1 MKTKIILLAA
11 LFIGFSLNSFSQ
23 EEITIKQVIK
33 NSNSSSEKY
42 NRANRDEIYN
52 VRINTSLPVTIK
64 EGVENAIFL
73 TGEFSNSEDYAGF
86 CILEDGTLKINPP
99 KKGKSITLEL
109 ASDVQA
115 FHFLNNADVIIYKDI
130 IIRNQGEIVVEN
142 NSSAEFTSFITGN
155 ELYVK
160 AMNNSKINFFTTYL
174 DILDLQIANNSEVKL
189 TGKTNILKVNKDENS
204 KMTEENFAYSSLFE
218 AVELYE
224 GDTNLA
230 SGRKI
235 YVNKQEYIGR
245 PKHKREPLKI
255 DKEGNIINS
264 KGDTIS
270 IADTNSDKKRYE
282 TSISWNP
289 NNADLII
296 GKNANVRIIF
306 ADNIK
311 EGYISNYPIKGY
323 EKNKLII
330 QDEYPIDLVLTL
342 KKDIGNI
349 TLKEGAKVTI
359 DSEIKGELRSY
370 YLFNNSELIFNNKVE
385 VSELE
390 VSLNNAAKASFKNLK
405 ADKLILQGNGTSE
418 LEINGEIEI
427 LDRYKYDDIN
437 LKGDYKIN
445 TTKERKIKEL
455 GISTPIPLNINN
467 RNKSGD
473 ENSEKIKAQNLGK
486 DKVSFGLTLGY
497 GVLNWSNGVYKVD
510 DLFSSPNNEYKL
522 RMGDSWNFGLKFRYN
537 INSKLR
543 LYTGIGIE
551 SNVFKFENNVKI
563 TETNGDI
570 RLAYETDP
578 LIFNSKSNIC
588 ARYFTIPIHIQYFFY
603 KKFSIHAG
611 GILGINY
618 RNSSTGFERKYDIP
632 NAKITEEWGKNY
644 DNFKPLKLDLQAG
657 LGWSSINFY
666 VKYSLTPIFKDNKEM
681 VLYPYSVGISL
692 GI

>member
-11 LFIGFSLNSFSQ
+11 LFIGFSISSFSQ

-33 NSNSSSEKY
+33 NSSKSTNKKE
-42 NRANRDEIYN
+42 NDEVNI
-52 VRINTSLPVTIK
+52 VRVYTSIPITINQGT
-64 EGVENAIFL
+64 ENAIYL

-86 CILEDGTLKINPP
+86 CILEDGTLKINSP
-99 KKGKSITLEL
+99 KKGKKIILEL
-109 ASDVQA
+109 SNDVNLFYFGNNANVMFNKDIDVQSNGI
-115 FHFLNNADVIIYKDI
+115 FGI
-130 IIRNQGEIVVEN
+130 EN
-142 NSSAEFTSFITGN
+142 NS
-155 ELYVK
+155 L
-160 AMNNSKINFFTTYL
+160 AMINSKITGK
-174 DILDLQIANNSEVKL
+174 DLMIRSRNNSHISFNSIDVDKLDVKIEKGSEVIL
-189 TGKTNILKVNKDENS
+189 NGKTNKIKLDKDENS
-204 KMTEENFAYSSLFE
+204 KFIKDTFKYSSLFE

-235 YVNKQEYIGR
+235 YVNSQEYIGR
-245 PKHKREPLKI
+245 PKRKDNTFLI
-255 DKEGNIINS
+255 DNEGNIINS

-289 NNADLII
+289 NKADLII

-306 ADNIK
+306 SDNIK

-323 EKNKLII
+323 DKNKLII
-330 QDEYPIDLVLTL
+330 QDDYPVDLVLTI
-342 KKDIGNI
+342 KKDVGNI
-349 TLKEGAKVTI
+349 TLKEGAKVII
-359 DSEIKGELRSY
+359 DSEIKGKYRSY

-427 LDRYKYDDIN
+427 LDRYKYDDVN
-437 LKGDYKIN
+437 FKGDYKIN

-473 ENSEKIKAQNLGK
+473 ENSEKIKAQNIGK
-486 DKVSFGLTLGY
+486 DKVSIDLTFGY
-497 GVLNWSNGVYKVD
+497 GVLNWSNGVNKID

-611 GILGINY
+611 GIFGINY

-644 DNFKPLKLDLQAG
+644 DNFKPLKFDVKAG
-657 LGWSSINFY
+657 IGWSSFNFY

-681 VLYPYSVGISL
+681 VLYPYSIGFSL

>member
-1 MKTKIILLAA
+1 MKTKIILLTA
-11 LFIGFSLNSFSQ
+11 LFIGFSLSSFSQ
-23 EEITIKQVIK
+23 EEITIKQVLK
-33 NSNSSSEKY
+33 NSSKSTIKI
-42 NRANRDEIYN
+42 ANDQINY
-52 VRINTSLPVTIK
+52 VRVNTSIPVTINQ
-64 EGVENAIFL
+64 GTENAIYI
-73 TGEFSNSEDYAGF
+73 TGEFDNSEDYAGF
-86 CILEDGTLKINPP
+86 CTLENAILKINSP
-99 KKGKSITLEL
+99 KKGKKITLEL
-109 ASDVQA
+109 ANDVNM
-115 FHFLNNADVIIYKDI
+115 FYFGNNANVSINKDI
-130 IIRNQGEIVVEN
+130 NIESNGIFGAEN
-142 NSSAEFTSFITGN
+142 NSVAMINSKITGKD
-155 ELYVK
+155 LIIRSR
-160 AMNNSKINFFTTYL
+160 NNSKISFYSINVNEL
-174 DILDLQIANNSEVKL
+174 DVKVEKGSEVILNGKSTTLKL
-189 TGKTNILKVNKDENS
+189 DKDEDS
-204 KMTEENFAYSSLFE
+204 KFIKDTFAYSSLYE
-218 AVELYE
+218 AIEPNE
-224 GDTNLA
+224 NDTIFAQGN
-230 SGRKI
+230 KI
-235 YVNKQEYIGR
+235 YLKTQEFVGR

-255 DKEGNIINS
+255 DMEGNIINS

-289 NNADLII
+289 NKADLII

-306 ADNIK
+306 SDNIK

-359 DSEIKGELRSY
+359 DSEIKGKYRSY

-418 LEINGEIEI
+418 LEINGEIGL
-427 LDRYKYDDIN
+427 LDRYKYDDVN
-437 LKGDYKIN
+437 LKGDHKIDSI
-445 TTKERKIKEL
+445 KERKIKTL
-455 GISTPIPLNINN
+455 AVGTYLPIDIKTEPI
-467 RNKSGD
+467 KGD
-473 ENSEKIKAQNLGK
+473 QNSEKIKAQNLGK
-486 DKVSFGLTLGY
+486 DKVSIDFTFGY
-497 GVLNWSNGVYKVD
+497 GVLNWSNGVNKID

-522 RMGDSWNFGLKFRYN
+522 RMGNYWNSWNIGLKFIY
-537 INSKLR
+537 SFTPKLK
-543 LYTGIGIE
+543 LFAGIGIE
-551 SNVFKFENNVKI
+551 DNVFRFENNVKM

-578 LIFNSKSNIC
+578 LILNSKSNIT
-588 ARYFTIPIHIQYFFY
+588 ARYFTIPVHLQYFFY

-611 GILGINY
+611 GIFGINY

-681 VLYPYSVGISL
+681 VLYPYSIGFSL

>member
-1 MKTKIILLAA
+1 MKTKIILLTA
-11 LFIGFSLNSFSQ
+11 LFIGFSISSFSQ

-33 NSNSSSEKY
+33 NSNSNPEKY

-73 TGEFSNSEDYAGF
+73 TGEFNNREDYAGF
-86 CILEDGTLKINPP
+86 CILEDGTLKINSP

-189 TGKTNILKVNKDENS
+189 TGKTNILKVNKDESS
-204 KMTEENFAYSSLFE
+204 KMIEEDFAYSSLFE
-218 AVELYE
+218 AVELY
-224 GDTNLA
+224 
-230 SGRKI
+230 
-235 YVNKQEYIGR
+235 
-245 PKHKREPLKI
+245 
-255 DKEGNIINS
+255 

-289 NNADLII
+289 NKADLII

-306 ADNIK
+306 LDNIK

-323 EKNKLII
+323 DKNKLII
-330 QDEYPIDLVLTL
+330 QDDYPVDLVLTI
-342 KKDIGNI
+342 KKDVGNI
-349 TLKEGAKVTI
+349 TLKEGAKVII
-359 DSEIKGELRSY
+359 DSEIKGKYRSY

-427 LDRYKYDDIN
+427 LERYKYDDVN
-437 LKGDYKIN
+437 FKGDYKIN

-473 ENSEKIKAQNLGK
+473 ENSEKIKAQNIGK
-486 DKVSFGLTLGY
+486 DKVSIDLTFGY
-497 GVLNWSNGVYKVD
+497 GVLNWSNGVNKID

-588 ARYFTIPIHIQYFFY
+588 ARYFTIPVHLQYFFY

-611 GILGINY
+611 GIFGINY